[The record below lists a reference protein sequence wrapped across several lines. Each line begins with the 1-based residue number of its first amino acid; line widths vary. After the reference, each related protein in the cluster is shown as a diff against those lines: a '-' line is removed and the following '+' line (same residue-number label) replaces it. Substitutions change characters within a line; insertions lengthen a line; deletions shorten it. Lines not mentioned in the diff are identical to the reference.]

1 MANKKKPRSETA
13 AKNELA
19 AFCAFWALLI
29 AGILF
34 LVKLI
39 LNVVEANLSCQSYS
53 QAKHDRSNHAWL
65 GYSSDS
71 LQVCKRQVQ
80 GLEDSLLGD
89 DYTVFRNG
97 YMRQYHFQIIV

>member
-1 MANKKKPRSETA
+1 MANNKKPRSETA

-29 AGILF
+29 AGILSAIDTQRYRRQF
-34 LVKLI
+34 RQL
-39 LNVVEANLSCQSYS
+39 CG
-53 QAKHDRSNHAWL
+53 SNQYNRRHHARL
-65 GYSSDS
+65 GYSSDR

-97 YMRQYHFQIIV
+97 YMWQYHFLIIAK